1 MAKKKRKRRAAPASS
16 PTTKRRR
23 SSSGTKRRSSSRR
36 RGGGRAGLTSGWDKT
51 DLAIALATAAGVGY
65 LQAKVAKTD
74 DKPDE
79 MKWYKEMPVI
89 TPVGRVGTAAIVA
102 GGVAHF
108 GKVRRAKGVALGLA
122 IASVFSLGRREFS
135 LYTDEEIKTNLAGF
149 DEASLGGLDDYLA
162 LGGEVD
168 VEYEDYPG

>member
-1 MAKKKRKRRAAPASS
+1 MAKKKKRRRAPAST
-16 PTTKRRR
+16 TTKRRR
-23 SSSGTKRRSSSRR
+23 SSGGASKRRSSSRR
-36 RGGGRAGLTSGWDKT
+36 RAGGRAGLTSGWDKI
-51 DLAIALATAAGVGY
+51 DLAIALATAGGVGY

-79 MKWYKEMPVI
+79 FKWYKEMPVV
-89 TPVGRVGTAAIVA
+89 TPLGRVGTAAVVA

-108 GKVRRAKGVALGLA
+108 AKVRRAKGVALGLA

-135 LYTDEEIKTNLAGF
+135 MYTEEEIKTNLAGY
-149 DEASLGGLDDYLA
+149 DEATLGGLADYLA

-168 VEYEDYPG
+168 VDYEE

>member
-1 MAKKKRKRRAAPASS
+1 MAKKKRKKRSS
-16 PTTKRRR
+16 PPAT
-23 SSSGTKRRSSSRR
+23 SKRRSGGGGKRTTRRR

-51 DLAIALATAAGVGY
+51 DLAIALATAGAVGY

-79 MKWYKEMPVI
+79 MKWYKEMSVI
-89 TPVGRVGTAAIVA
+89 TPLGRVGTAAVVA

-135 LYTDEEIKTNLAGF
+135 LYTDEEIKTNLAGY
-149 DEASLGGLDDYLA
+149 DEASIGGDDWLA

-168 VEYEDYPG
+168 VEYDD

>member
-1 MAKKKRKRRAAPASS
+1 MAKKK
-16 PTTKRRR
+16 KRRR
-23 SSSGTKRRSSSRR
+23 SSPASTPKRRSSGGGRKRRSGGRR
-36 RGGGRAGLTSGWDKT
+36 RGGRAGLTSGWDKT

-79 MKWYKEMPVI
+79 MRWYKEMPTI
-89 TPVGRVGTAAIVA
+89 TPLGRVGTAAVVA

-122 IASVFSLGRREFS
+122 VATVFSLGRREFN
-135 LYTDEEIKTNLAGF
+135 LYTEEELKTNLAGY
-149 DEASLGGLDDYLA
+149 DEATLGGLADYLA

-168 VEYEDYPG
+168 VDYEDDNG

>member
-1 MAKKKRKRRAAPASS
+1 MAKKKKRRRAPAST
-16 PTTKRRR
+16 TTKRRR
-23 SSSGTKRRSSSRR
+23 SSRAPKRRSSGRR
-36 RGGGRAGLTSGWDKT
+36 RGGRAGLTSGWDKT
-51 DLAIALATAAGVGY
+51 DFAIALATAAGVGY

-79 MKWYKEMPVI
+79 FKWYKEMPTI
-89 TPVGRVGTAAIVA
+89 TPIGRVGTAAVVA

-122 IASVFSLGRREFS
+122 LASVFSMGRREFA
-135 LYTDEEIKTNLAGF
+135 LYSEEEVKSSLAGF
-149 DEASLGGLDDYLA
+149 DEAALGGLSDYLA

-168 VEYEDYPG
+168 VDYVDE

>member
-1 MAKKKRKRRAAPASS
+1 MAKKK
-16 PTTKRRR
+16 KRRR
-23 SSSGTKRRSSSRR
+23 SSPASTPKRRSGGGGRKRRSGGRR
-36 RGGGRAGLTSGWDKT
+36 RGGRAGLTSGWDKT
-51 DLAIALATAAGVGY
+51 DLAIALVTAGAMGY

-79 MKWYKEMPVI
+79 FKWYKEMPVV
-89 TPVGRVGTAAIVA
+89 TPLGRVGTAALVA

-108 GKVRRAKGVALGLA
+108 GKVRRAKGVALGLG

-135 LYTDEEIKTNLAGF
+135 MYTEEEIKTNLAGY
-149 DEASLGGLDDYLA
+149 DEATLGGLADYLA

-168 VEYEDYPG
+168 VEYDDDNG

>member
-1 MAKKKRKRRAAPASS
+1 MAKKKKKRRAPAASK
-16 PTTKRRR
+16 PTTTTRRR
-23 SSSGTKRRSSSRR
+23 SSSGARRAPSRR
-36 RGGGRAGLTSGWDKT
+36 RRGGRAGLTSGWDKT

-65 LQAKVAKTD
+65 LQSKVAATD

-79 MKWYKEMPVI
+79 FKWYKEMPTI
-89 TPVGRVGTAAIVA
+89 TPIGRVGTAAVVA

-122 IASVFSLGRREFS
+122 LASVFSLGRRGFEM
-135 LYTDEEIKTNLAGF
+135 YTEEELKTNLAGY
-149 DEASLGGLDDYLA
+149 DEATLGGLSDYLA

-168 VEYEDYPG
+168 VEYDDE